1 MQAKW
6 AASVC
11 SVVLV
16 LGLGAIG
23 QESGSSNDPILKTRP
38 NDRNTPPDD
47 RNAPAPQQGPGAAY
61 PGHGNPSS
69 TYGAPPNAIM
79 PIYQMT
85 KLNETKRQKIMNDP
99 ALSPQQKSEE
109 INAIYQEQQRS
120 IQQIAAEA
128 KGK

>member
-69 TYGAPPNAIM
+69 TYGALPNAI
-79 PIYQMT
+79 PDGSRFIIKLKDTLDT
-85 KLNETKRQKIMNDP
+85 KKMED
-99 ALSPQQKSEE
+99 
-109 INAIYQEQQRS
+109 
-120 IQQIAAEA
+120 
-128 KGK
+128 